1 MFAHVLPLVVSVAV
15 ALATLGPVD
24 DTIERAGA
32 QAREGDIDGAIA
44 TIREA
49 RETHHDRDLLYVEA
63 QLHRIKGSC
72 EEALPLYEAFQ
83 ATNPPEE
90 DRAEV
95 DAKIDECR
103 EELGIEPEPP
113 PPAAVEPPPPV
124 LVEPP
129 SPAEPDD
136 PAPSAQ
142 GRDRVGI
149 ALWTTG
155 GVLLAGGAATY
166 GAAWGLRSSADDG
179 NPTLDVYLDREQRA
193 RTVSGV
199 GIAVASAGA
208 AVLIGAAVRHVLRNR

>member
-1 MFAHVLPLVVSVAV
+1 MSAHVLPVIVSLAV

-24 DTIERAGA
+24 DAIERAGA
-32 QAREGDIDGAIA
+32 QAGEGDLDGAIA
-44 TIREA
+44 TIRKA
-49 RETHHDRDLLYVEA
+49 REDHDDRDLLYVEA
-63 QLHRIKGSC
+63 QLQRIKGSC
-72 EEALPLYEAFQ
+72 EDALPLYEAFQ
-83 ATNPPEE
+83 ATDPPEE

-95 DAKIDECR
+95 EAKLEACR
-103 EELGIEPEPP
+103 DELGIEPEPP
-113 PPAAVEPPPPV
+113 PPAAEPPPPV

-129 SPAEPDD
+129 PTTDPVE

-142 GRDRVGI
+142 GRDRVGL
-149 ALWTTG
+149 ALWITG

-179 NPTLDVYLDREQRA
+179 DPTLDVYLDREQRA

-208 AVLIGAAVRHVLRNR
+208 AVLIGAAIRHVLRKR